1 MLFSHLQ
8 TQSVDNAPSG
18 RIFHAHCF
26 PYSYEG
32 EPKLPCA
39 NHKASKS
46 WGQAH
51 PKNTPTT
58 ITVISPREFASM
70 LQIKFN
76 IKIKVFLFPS
86 SSNTALTC
94 DYFSISKKAVKF
106 FLLWSSKETF
116 LSCVTLSPPQ
126 ISCMQEAFSPPL

>member
-1 MLFSHLQ
+1 MLFPHLQ

-18 RIFHAHCF
+18 RIFHPHCF
-26 PYSYEG
+26 SVSYEG

-39 NHKASKS
+39 NHKASKG

-58 ITVISPREFASM
+58 ITVISRESASM

-76 IKIKVFLFPS
+76 IKIKVFLFPD

-94 DYFSISKKAVKF
+94 DYFSISTKPVKF

-116 LSCVTLSPPQ
+116 STV
-126 ISCMQEAFSPPL
+126 